1 MPDDIEES
9 PGPAAT
15 EESPAPFKIPT
26 RLVLKTPVE
35 IDGKKLTELNMD
47 FASMPGRE
55 IFKLEAWFRKK
66 YGSSNEIAIC
76 LDERYQM
83 MVVAKLNGITPEGLE
98 QSDLNGEDVY
108 AVEMMRTAF
117 FRTVGSDR
125 MKTS

>member
-9 PGPAAT
+9 PAPAAS
-15 EESPAPFKIPT
+15 EEPAAPFKIPT

-66 YGSSNEIAIC
+66 YGSSTEIAIC

-83 MVVAKLNGITPEGLE
+83 MVVAKLNGITVEGIE

-108 AVEMMRTAF
+108 AIEMMRTAF